1 MENKHLMKAYSKRKI
16 KQRIPFEAPMLPAN
30 TTENKGIDKTI
41 DAGFS
46 LFDLLKNKPNEY
58 FLVKVNGESMIG
70 SGINDGDTLIVHSN
84 SQPKSGEIVIASLNG
99 NLLVKRFEMIEGK
112 VYLIASNDQFLPIE
126 IFPFEQF
133 QIQGVVQHVIHQI

>member
-1 MENKHLMKAYSKRKI
+1 
-16 KQRIPFEAPMLPAN
+16 
-30 TTENKGIDKTI
+30 
-41 DAGFS
+41 
-46 LFDLLKNKPNEY
+46 
-58 FLVKVNGESMIG
+58 VKVNGESMIG
-70 SGINDGDTLIVHSN
+70 SGINDGDTLIVHSK